1 MVLDR
6 SFWVAV
12 GVTSYVALA
21 GLAGSS
27 PTSLTLLGIGVG
39 PLALWELWRQT
50 KRRLERAV
58 LSPELAWVTRVVATA
73 AVCWIQARL
82 AARSSLLIEVVAVA
96 ASGATAVGALY
107 AVARIERLPGLVSP
121 PRQARSLDAA
131 AFAACLWSIVLVL
144 AIARFTDL
152 DNRFGLDPL
161 TLDYAH
167 TTACVGTLLLFVA
180 ACWRIAAIRKLELGV
195 PDRALG
201 GVVGSLVALA
211 VAIPATLVHVGP
223 PDRVLP
229 LAVLVAASNLLWTAQ
244 VSDPARISGVLRAA
258 VVALFLGSPIAL
270 FLGGLAES
278 HPDKAPLLVL
288 CATVLALLV
297 GALARRAAVPLAPV
311 QARWLDAL
319 EKATTAALVPEPTAA
334 VVATLG
340 ALKQAFRSPKAA
352 PQLWRVEPPA
362 TLSVDVAGYLSEQPA
377 KVPSTIYELAQ
388 QEPER
393 TLRRETIAALQ
404 VTRTDLRGL
413 LDWFDVRQ
421 ALCAT
426 ALMDGEDPVGFLLM
440 PRGERTSSLTMEEAK
455 ALNKLGQRLSSMLG
469 VTATLA
475 RARASELDA
484 SRAAERWQAA
494 HQELL
499 ASVANGEHRHQLF
512 ARHLARPALSTAY
525 SLRARQA
532 LAAVEDWPRAPQPLV
547 LSCPTGVDPKPWA
560 AAAHLANRGGAGPL
574 LLIDAPYARNDATI
588 DWGNP
593 ATSPFSIAWGG
604 TLFIQDAHLL
614 GEAAQLSLTAW
625 LTRPPV
631 DLPATK
637 ADAKPVPPCRV
648 ILSFGYAQGRA
659 LVPTNVLPALTT
671 LLPRVPV
678 VLPELR
684 ERPEDLRALVLDVLA
699 RATNG
704 EPGEPLGIDRQA
716 LQLILDHEWPGNEDE
731 LRDAIH
737 RAAAI
742 CKGAQIRASD
752 LRACG
757 FAWANADATSETVGV
772 PSADVV
778 DNPPPRRRRAHTYQ
792 TRGRKP

>member
-12 GVTSYVALA
+12 GITSYVALA

-27 PTSLTLLGIGVG
+27 PTGLTLVGLAVG
-39 PLALWELWRQT
+39 PIGLWELWRQT
-50 KRRLERAV
+50 RRRLERAV
-58 LSPELAWVTRVVATA
+58 LSPELAWVTRVAATA
-73 AVCWIQARL
+73 AVCWVQARIVGD
-82 AARSSLLIEVVAVA
+82 SSLLLEVVAVSA
-96 ASGATAVGALY
+96 LSAVAVGSLY
-107 AVARIERLPGLVSP
+107 AVARIERQPGLVAP
-121 PRQARSLDAA
+121 PRQSRSLDAA
-131 AFAACLWSIVLVL
+131 AFAACLWAIVLVL

-180 ACWRIAAIRKLELGV
+180 ASWRIAVIRKLELGV

-229 LAVLVAASNLLWTAQ
+229 IAVLAAAATLLWTSQ
-244 VSDPARISGVLRAA
+244 VADPARISGVLRAA
-258 VVALFLGSPIAL
+258 VVGLFLGSPIAL

-278 HPDKAPLLVL
+278 HPTKAPLLVL
-288 CATVLALLV
+288 GATVLAMLV
-297 GALARRAAVPLAPV
+297 GVLARRASVPLAPV
-311 QARWLDAL
+311 QARWLEAL
-319 EKATTAALVPEPTAA
+319 EKATAAALVPEPTAA

-352 PQLWRVEPPA
+352 PQLWRVEPAA

-377 KVPSTIYELAQ
+377 KVPSKIYELAQ
-388 QEPER
+388 LEPER

-413 LDWFDVRQ
+413 LDWFDVRD
-421 ALCAT
+421 AFCAT
-426 ALMDGEDPVGFLLM
+426 ALLDGEDPVGFLLM
-440 PRGERTSSLTMEEAK
+440 PQGERTSSLTMEEAK
-455 ALNKLGQRLSSMLG
+455 ALNNLGQRLSSMLG

-475 RARASELDA
+475 RARTSEVEA
-484 SRAAERWQAA
+484 SRAAERWQSA

-532 LAAVEDWPRAPQPLV
+532 LAAVEDWPRAPQPQL
-547 LSCPTGVDPKPWA
+547 LLCPTGVDPKPWA
-560 AAAHLANRGGAGPL
+560 AAAHLANRNGAGPL
-574 LLIDAPYARNDATI
+574 LLIDGGYARNDASI
-588 DWGNP
+588 DWNS
-593 ATSPFSIAWGG
+593 AAASPFSIAWGG

-614 GEAAQLSLTAW
+614 GEAAQASLTAW
-625 LTRPPV
+625 LTRPSTSFPESLGDSV
-631 DLPATK
+631 H
-637 ADAKPVPPCRV
+637 VPPCRV
-648 ILSFGYAQGRA
+648 LLSFGFAKDRA
-659 LVPTNVLPALTT
+659 PIPKDVLPALTT
-671 LLPRVPV
+671 LLPRAPV
-678 VLPELR
+678 LLPELH
-684 ERPEDLRALVLDVLA
+684 ERPEDLRALVLDILA
-699 RATNG
+699 RTASG
-704 EPGEPLGIDRQA
+704 QASEPLSIDRQA
-716 LQLILDHEWPGNEDE
+716 LQHVLDYEWPGNEDE
-731 LRDAIH
+731 LRDALH
-737 RAAAI
+737 RAAAM
-742 CKGAQIRASD
+742 CKGGQIRTAD
-752 LRACG
+752 LRTCG
-757 FAWANADATSETVGV
+757 FSWADAEESPAGVATV
-772 PSADVV
+772 ADSI
-778 DNPPPRRRRAHTYQ
+778 DNPPPRRRRAHIYH